1 MIYEPVSECPAKAF
15 FMIISIL
22 IFLIIFS
29 VIVISHEFGHYA
41 IARRNGIRVI
51 EFDIGMGPVLYRKKG
66 EETDLCIR
74 LLPIG
79 GACIFDGMG
88 GLDEEED
95 PKELDEHAFP
105 NAPVGA
111 RIATVAAGPIAN
123 FILGFIFSLILVS
136 FVGTDL
142 PVIQEVIPDSAAMEA
157 GLEKGDLI
165 KKINGESIHIY
176 REVTLASMMNYGEPL
191 SIVIERDGEKKN
203 VNLIPRYDEKDNR
216 YYIGIRGS
224 GQYLK
229 CNPFQVFQYGF
240 YETEYWLK
248 ATYKSLGLIFRGH
261 FSKDD
266 VAGPVGVV
274 KVVDDT
280 YQETAPYGPAAVILT
295 FLSLATLLTVN
306 LGVVN
311 LLPLPALD
319 GGRLL
324 FLFLEAVRGKPI
336 PPEKEGMVHLAGFAV
351 LMFVMILVLFND
363 ISKFFS

>member
-1 MIYEPVSECPAKAF
+1 MIV
-15 FMIISIL
+15 SIL

-41 IARRNGIRVI
+41 VARRNGIRVN

-66 EETDLCIR
+66 KETDLCIR

-79 GACIFDGMG
+79 GACIFDGLD
-88 GLDEEED
+88 GLDEED
-95 PKELDEHAFP
+95 GRKLDEHSFP
-105 NAPVGA
+105 NAPVSA
-111 RIATVAAGPIAN
+111 RIAAVLAGPMAN
-123 FILGFIFSLILVS
+123 FILGLVFSFILVA
-136 FVGTDL
+136 FTGTDL
-142 PVIQEVIPDSAAMEA
+142 PVIREVIPDSAAMEA
-157 GLEKGDLI
+157 GLQAGDLI
-165 KKINGESIHIY
+165 TKINGESIHIY
-176 REVTLASMMNYGEPL
+176 REVTLVSMMNYGEPL
-191 SIVIERDGEKKN
+191 KITVKRNGEKLT
-203 VNLIPRYDEKDNR
+203 VNLVPWYDEKDDR
-216 YYIGIRGS
+216 YYIGIRGA

-229 CNPFQVFQYGF
+229 CNPLQVFQYGF
-240 YETEYWLK
+240 YETAYWLK

-280 YQETAPYGPAAVILT
+280 YTETAPYGPAAVILT
-295 FLSLATLLTVN
+295 FLSLSTLLTVN
-306 LGVVN
+306 LGVIN

-319 GGRLL
+319 GGRLI
-324 FLFLEAVRGKPI
+324 FLVLEAVRGKAI

-363 ISKFFS
+363 ISRFFS

>member
-1 MIYEPVSECPAKAF
+1 
-15 FMIISIL
+15 MIISIL
-22 IFLIIFS
+22 IFLVIFS
-29 VIVISHEFGHYA
+29 VIVISHEFGHFA
-41 IARRNGIRVI
+41 VARRNGIRVI
-51 EFDIGMGPVLYRKKG
+51 EFDIGMGPVLYRKEGK
-66 EETDLCIR
+66 ETDLCIR
-74 LLPIG
+74 MLPIG
-79 GACIFDGMG
+79 GACIYDGMG
-88 GLDEEED
+88 SFNEED
-95 PKELDEHAFP
+95 AVYEDTDSDGNPVRSLDEHSFP

-111 RIATVAAGPIAN
+111 RIASVLAGPMAN
-123 FILGFIFSLILVS
+123 FLLGLIFSVVLVA
-136 FVGTDL
+136 FTGTDL
-142 PVIQEVIPDSAAMEA
+142 PVIQEIIPDSAAQEA
-157 GLEKGDLI
+157 GLMEGDVI

-176 REVTLASMMNYGEPL
+176 REITLASMMNYGEPMN
-191 SIVIERDGEKKN
+191 ITVERGGQRQVIRL
-203 VNLIPRYDEKDNR
+203 VPRYDEKDDR

-240 YETEYWLK
+240 YETAYWLK
-248 ATYKSLGLIFRGH
+248 ATYKSIGLIFRGH

-266 VAGPVGVV
+266 ISGPVGVV

-280 YQETAPYGPAAVILT
+280 YTETAPYGPAAVLLT

-324 FLFLEAVRGKPI
+324 FLLLEAVRGKPI

-351 LMFVMILVLFND
+351 LMFIMILVLFND
-363 ISKFFS
+363 ISRFFR

>member
-1 MIYEPVSECPAKAF
+1 MIV
-15 FMIISIL
+15 SIL
-22 IFLIIFS
+22 IFLIMFS

-41 IARRNGIRVI
+41 IARRNGIRVN
-51 EFDIGMGPVLYRKKG
+51 EFDIGMVPVLYRKEG
-66 EETDLCIR
+66 LETDLCIR

-79 GACIFDGMG
+79 GACMFDGMDMADDG
-88 GLDEEED
+88 EED
-95 PKELDEHAFP
+95 GIPDEHSFP
-105 NAPVGA
+105 NAPVAA
-111 RIATVAAGPIAN
+111 RIAAVLAGPMAN
-123 FILGFIFSLILVS
+123 FILGFIFSLILVA

-157 GLEKGDLI
+157 GLQAGDVI
-165 KKINGESIHIY
+165 KKVNGENIHIY
-176 REVTLASMMNYGEPL
+176 REVTLISMMNYGEPL
-191 SIVIERDGEKKN
+191 RITYERDGERMTAD
-203 VNLIPRYDEKDNR
+203 LTPRFDAEDNR

-224 GQYLK
+224 GEYLK

-240 YETEYWLK
+240 YETGYWLK

-266 VAGPVGVV
+266 ISGPVGVV

-280 YQETAPYGPAAVILT
+280 YEETAPYGPAAVILT

-306 LGVVN
+306 LGVIN

-324 FLFLEAVRGKPI
+324 FLLLEAVRGKPI
-336 PPEKEGMVHLAGFAV
+336 PPEKEGLVHLAGFAV

-363 ISKFFS
+363 ISRFFR

>member
-1 MIYEPVSECPAKAF
+1 MIV
-15 FMIISIL
+15 SIL
-22 IFLIIFS
+22 IFLIMFS

-41 IARRNGIRVI
+41 IARRNGIRVN
-51 EFDIGMGPVLYRKKG
+51 EFDIGMGPVLYRKEG
-66 EETDLCIR
+66 LETDLCIR

-79 GACIFDGMG
+79 GACMFDGMDVADDG
-88 GLDEEED
+88 EED
-95 PKELDEHAFP
+95 GIPDEHSFP
-105 NAPVGA
+105 NAPVAA
-111 RIATVAAGPIAN
+111 RIAAVLAGPMAN
-123 FILGFIFSLILVS
+123 FILGFIFSLILVA

-157 GLEKGDLI
+157 GLQAGDVI
-165 KKINGESIHIY
+165 KKVNGENIHIY
-176 REVTLASMMNYGEPL
+176 REVTLISMMNYGEPL
-191 SIVIERDGEKKN
+191 SITYERDGERMTAD
-203 VNLIPRYDEKDNR
+203 LTPRFDAEDNR
-216 YYIGIRGS
+216 YYMGIRGS
-224 GQYLK
+224 GEYLK

-240 YETEYWLK
+240 YETGYWLK

-266 VAGPVGVV
+266 ISGPVGVV

-280 YQETAPYGPAAVILT
+280 YEETAPYGPAAVILT

-306 LGVVN
+306 LGVIN

-324 FLFLEAVRGKPI
+324 FLLLEAVRGKPI
-336 PPEKEGMVHLAGFAV
+336 PPEKEGLVHLAGFAV

-363 ISKFFS
+363 ISRFFR

>member
-1 MIYEPVSECPAKAF
+1 
-15 FMIISIL
+15 MIISIF

-41 IARRNGIRVI
+41 IARRNGIRVN
-51 EFDIGMGPVLYRKKG
+51 EFDIGMGPVLYRREGK
-66 EETDLCIR
+66 ETDLCIR
-74 LLPIG
+74 MLPIG
-79 GACIFDGMG
+79 GACVFDGLD
-88 GLDEEED
+88 GLEDEEKPD
-95 PKELDEHAFP
+95 KLDEHSFP

-111 RIATVAAGPIAN
+111 RIASVVAGPMAN
-123 FILGFIFSLILVS
+123 FILGFIFSIILVA
-136 FVGTDL
+136 FTGTDL
-142 PVIQEVIPDSAAMEA
+142 PVIQEIIPDSAAQEA
-157 GLEKGDLI
+157 GLQEGDLI
-165 KKINGESIHIY
+165 RKINGESIHIY
-176 REVTLASMMNYGEPL
+176 REVTLVSMMNYGEPL
-191 SIVIERDGEKKN
+191 SITVERDGQRKTI
-203 VNLIPRYDEKDNR
+203 NLIPQYDQVDNR
-216 YYIGIRGS
+216 YYIGIRGA

-240 YETEYWLK
+240 YETGYWLK

-266 VAGPVGVV
+266 IAGPVGVV

-280 YQETAPYGPAAVILT
+280 YEETAPYGPAAVILT

-306 LGVVN
+306 LGVIN

-363 ISKFFS
+363 ISRFFT

>member
-1 MIYEPVSECPAKAF
+1 
-15 FMIISIL
+15 MIISIL
-22 IFLIIFS
+22 IFLVIFS
-29 VIVISHEFGHYA
+29 VIVISHEFGHFA
-41 IARRNGIRVI
+41 VARRNGIRVI
-51 EFDIGMGPVLYRKKG
+51 EFDIGMGPVLYRKEGK
-66 EETDLCIR
+66 ETDLCIR
-74 LLPIG
+74 MLPIG
-79 GACIFDGMG
+79 GACIYDGMG
-88 GLDEEED
+88 SFNEED
-95 PKELDEHAFP
+95 AVYEDTDSEGNPVRSLDEHSFP

-111 RIATVAAGPIAN
+111 RIASVLAGPMAN
-123 FILGFIFSLILVS
+123 FLLGLIFSVVLVA
-136 FVGTDL
+136 FTGTDL
-142 PVIQEVIPDSAAMEA
+142 PVIQEIIPDSAAQEA
-157 GLEKGDLI
+157 GLMEGDVI

-176 REVTLASMMNYGEPL
+176 REITLASMMNYGEPL
-191 SIVIERDGEKKN
+191 NITVERGGQRQVIRL
-203 VNLIPRYDEKDNR
+203 VPRYDENDDR

-240 YETEYWLK
+240 YETAYWLK
-248 ATYKSLGLIFRGH
+248 ATYKSIGLIFRGH

-266 VAGPVGVV
+266 ISGPVGVV

-280 YQETAPYGPAAVILT
+280 YTETAPYGPAAVLLT

-324 FLFLEAVRGKPI
+324 FLLLEAVRGKPI

-351 LMFVMILVLFND
+351 LMFIMILVLFND
-363 ISKFFS
+363 ISRFFR

>member
-1 MIYEPVSECPAKAF
+1 
-15 FMIISIL
+15 MIISIL
-22 IFLIIFS
+22 IFLVIFS

-41 IARRNGIRVI
+41 IARRNGIRVL

-66 EETDLCIR
+66 RETDLCIR

-79 GACIFDGMG
+79 GACLFDGMDAFG
-88 GLDEEED
+88 DDDPED
-95 PKELDEHAFP
+95 GDGTPRVLDEHSFP

-111 RIATVAAGPIAN
+111 RIASVLAGPMAN
-123 FILGFIFSLILVS
+123 FILGFILSLILVA
-136 FVGTDL
+136 FTGTDL

-157 GLEKGDLI
+157 GLEPGDLI
-165 KKINGESIHIY
+165 RSINGERIHIY
-176 REVTLASMMNYGEPL
+176 REVTLVSLMNYGEPL
-191 SIVIERDGEKKN
+191 RISFERDGQKKT
-203 VNLIPRYDEKDNR
+203 VDLVPRYDETDDR

-224 GQYLK
+224 GQYIK
-229 CNPFQVFQYGF
+229 CSPLQVFQYGF
-240 YETEYWLK
+240 YETAYWLK

-280 YQETAPYGPAAVILT
+280 YTSTAPYGPAAVVLT
-295 FLSLATLLTVN
+295 FLSLATLLSVN
-306 LGVVN
+306 LGVIN

-324 FLFLEAVRGKPI
+324 FLLLEAVRGRPI

-363 ISKFFS
+363 ISRFFH

>member
-1 MIYEPVSECPAKAF
+1 MIV
-15 FMIISIL
+15 SIL
-22 IFLIIFS
+22 IFLIMFS

-41 IARRNGIRVI
+41 IARRNGIRVN
-51 EFDIGMGPVLYRKKG
+51 EFDIGMGPVLYRKEG
-66 EETDLCIR
+66 LETDLCIR

-79 GACIFDGMG
+79 GACMFDGMDVADDG
-88 GLDEEED
+88 EED
-95 PKELDEHAFP
+95 GIPDEHSFP
-105 NAPVGA
+105 NAPVAA
-111 RIATVAAGPIAN
+111 RIAAVLAGPMAN
-123 FILGFIFSLILVS
+123 FILGFIFSLILVA

-157 GLEKGDLI
+157 GLQAGDVI
-165 KKINGESIHIY
+165 KKVNGENIHIY
-176 REVTLASMMNYGEPL
+176 REVTLISMMNYGEPL
-191 SIVIERDGEKKN
+191 RITYERDGERMTAD
-203 VNLIPRYDEKDNR
+203 LTPRFDAEDNR

-224 GQYLK
+224 GEYLK

-240 YETEYWLK
+240 YETGYWLK

-266 VAGPVGVV
+266 FSGPVGVV

-280 YQETAPYGPAAVILT
+280 YEETAPYGPAAVILT

-306 LGVVN
+306 LGVIN

-324 FLFLEAVRGKPI
+324 FLLLEAVRGKPI
-336 PPEKEGMVHLAGFAV
+336 PPEKEGLVHLAGFAV

-363 ISKFFS
+363 ISRFFR

>member
-1 MIYEPVSECPAKAF
+1 
-15 FMIISIL
+15 MIISIL

-41 IARRNGIRVI
+41 IARRNGIRVN
-51 EFDIGMGPVLYRKKG
+51 EFDIGMGPVLYRKEGK
-66 EETDLCIR
+66 ETDLCIR

-79 GACIFDGMG
+79 GACIFDGLD
-88 GLDEEED
+88 GLEDED
-95 PKELDEHAFP
+95 KPDRLDEHSFP
-105 NAPVGA
+105 KAPVGA
-111 RIATVAAGPIAN
+111 RIASVLAGPMAN
-123 FILGFIFSLILVS
+123 FILGFIFSIILVA

-157 GLEKGDLI
+157 GLQSGDVI
-165 KKINGESIHIY
+165 RKINGESIHIY
-176 REVTLASMMNYGEPL
+176 REVTLVSMMNYGEPL
-191 SIVIERDGEKKN
+191 SMISERDGEKKV
-203 VNLIPRYDEKDNR
+203 VNLIPQYNEEDNR
-216 YYIGIRGS
+216 YYIGIRGA
-224 GQYLK
+224 GQCLK

-240 YETEYWLK
+240 YETAYWLK

-280 YQETAPYGPAAVILT
+280 YEQTAPYGPAAVILT

-306 LGVVN
+306 LGVIN

-324 FLFLEAVRGKPI
+324 FLLLELVRGKPI

-363 ISKFFS
+363 ISRFFK

>member
-1 MIYEPVSECPAKAF
+1 
-15 FMIISIL
+15 MIISIL
-22 IFLIIFS
+22 IFLIIFG

-41 IARRNGIRVI
+41 IARRNGIRVN
-51 EFDIGMGPVLYRKKG
+51 EFDIGMGPVLYRKEGK
-66 EETDLCIR
+66 ETDLCIR

-79 GACIFDGMG
+79 GACIFDGLD
-88 GLDEEED
+88 GLEDEDEPD
-95 PKELDEHAFP
+95 RLDEHSFP
-105 NAPVGA
+105 KAPVGA
-111 RIATVAAGPIAN
+111 RIASVLAGPMAN
-123 FILGFIFSLILVS
+123 FILGFIFSVILVA

-157 GLEKGDLI
+157 GLQSGDVI
-165 KKINGESIHIY
+165 RKINGESIHIY
-176 REVTLASMMNYGEPL
+176 REVTLVSMMNYGEPL
-191 SIVIERDGEKKN
+191 SMTIERDGGKK
-203 VNLIPRYDEKDNR
+203 VINLIPQYDEEDDR
-216 YYIGIRGS
+216 YYIGIRGAGES
-224 GQYLK
+224 LK

-240 YETEYWLK
+240 YETVYWLK

-261 FSKDD
+261 FSRDD

-280 YQETAPYGPAAVILT
+280 YEQTAPYGPAAVILT

-306 LGVVN
+306 LGVIN

-324 FLFLEAVRGKPI
+324 FLLLEAVRGKPI

-363 ISKFFS
+363 ISRFFT

>member
-1 MIYEPVSECPAKAF
+1 MIV
-15 FMIISIL
+15 SIL
-22 IFLIIFS
+22 IFLIMFS

-41 IARRNGIRVI
+41 IARRNGIRVN
-51 EFDIGMGPVLYRKKG
+51 EFDIGMGPVLYRKEG
-66 EETDLCIR
+66 LETDLCIR

-79 GACIFDGMG
+79 GACMFDGMDVADDG
-88 GLDEEED
+88 EED
-95 PKELDEHAFP
+95 GIPDEHSFP
-105 NAPVGA
+105 NAPVAA
-111 RIATVAAGPIAN
+111 RIAAVLAGPMAN
-123 FILGFIFSLILVS
+123 FILGFIFSLILVA

-157 GLEKGDLI
+157 GLQAGDVI
-165 KKINGESIHIY
+165 KKVNGENDVIKKVNGENIHIY
-176 REVTLASMMNYGEPL
+176 REVTLISMMNYGEPL
-191 SIVIERDGEKKN
+191 RITYERDGERMTAD
-203 VNLIPRYDEKDNR
+203 LTPRFDAEDNR

-224 GQYLK
+224 GEYLK

-240 YETEYWLK
+240 YETGYWLK

-266 VAGPVGVV
+266 ISGPVGVV

-280 YQETAPYGPAAVILT
+280 YEETAPYGPAAVILT

-306 LGVVN
+306 LGVIN

-324 FLFLEAVRGKPI
+324 FLLLEAVRGKPI
-336 PPEKEGMVHLAGFAV
+336 PPEKEGLVHLAGFAV

-363 ISKFFS
+363 ISRFFR

>member
-1 MIYEPVSECPAKAF
+1 ML
-15 FMIISIL
+15 ISIL

-41 IARRNGIRVI
+41 IARRNGIRVN
-51 EFDIGMGPVLYRKKG
+51 EFDIGMGPVLYRKVGK
-66 EETDLCIR
+66 ETDLCIR

-79 GACIFDGMG
+79 GACIFDGLDG
-88 GLDEEED
+88 FSDEEDRE
-95 PKELDEHAFP
+95 KLDEHSFP
-105 NAPVGA
+105 NAPVGG
-111 RIATVAAGPIAN
+111 RIASVLAGPMAN
-123 FILGFIFSLILVS
+123 FILGFVLSIILVS

-142 PVIQEVIPDSAAMEA
+142 PVIQEIIPDSAAMEA
-157 GLEKGDLI
+157 GLQAGDVI
-165 KKINGESIHIY
+165 RKINGESIHIY
-176 REVTLASMMNYGEPL
+176 REVTLVSMMNYGEPL
-191 SIVIERDGEKKN
+191 SITFDRDGERQT
-203 VNLIPRYDEKDNR
+203 VHLIPQYDQQDDR

-229 CNPFQVFQYGF
+229 CNPFQCFQYGF
-240 YETEYWLK
+240 YETAYWLK

-261 FSKDD
+261 FTKDD

-274 KVVDDT
+274 KIVDDT
-280 YQETAPYGPAAVILT
+280 YEETAPYGPAAVILT

-306 LGVVN
+306 LGVIN

-324 FLFLEAVRGKPI
+324 FLLLEAVRGKPI

-363 ISKFFS
+363 ISRFFK

>member
-1 MIYEPVSECPAKAF
+1 
-15 FMIISIL
+15 MIISIL

-191 SIVIERDGEKKN
+191 SIVIERDGEKKT

-266 VAGPVGVV
+266 VSGPVGVV
-274 KVVDDT
+274 EVVSNT
-280 YQETAPYGPAAVILT
+280 VEETKSEGAFIVFLNLLNLGIL
-295 FLSLATLLTVN
+295 LSAN
-306 LGVVN
+306 LGVMN
-311 LLPLPALD
+311 LIPFPALD
-319 GGRLL
+319 GGRIFLL
-324 FLFLEAVRGKPI
+324 LIEGVRRKKLGENI
-336 PPEKEGMVHLAGFAV
+336 EGYINLAGFVV
-351 LMFVMILVLFND
+351 LMILMAVIMFND
-363 ISKFFS
+363 IRKLF

>member
-1 MIYEPVSECPAKAF
+1 
-15 FMIISIL
+15 MIISIL

-41 IARRNGIRVI
+41 IARRNGIRVN

-66 EETDLCIR
+66 KETDFCVR

-79 GACIFDGMG
+79 GACIFDGLD
-88 GLDEEED
+88 GLDDEEEQD
-95 PKELDEHAFP
+95 KLDEHSFP
-105 NAPVGA
+105 KAPVRA
-111 RIATVAAGPIAN
+111 RIAAVLAGPMAN
-123 FILGFIFSLILVS
+123 FILGFVFSVILVA

-142 PVIQEVIPDSAAMEA
+142 PVIQEVIPDSAAEEA
-157 GLEKGDLI
+157 GLQSGDVI
-165 KKINGESIHIY
+165 RKINGESIHIY
-176 REVTLASMMNYGEPL
+176 REVTLVSMMNYGEPL
-191 SIVIERDGEKKN
+191 SITIERDGERQT
-203 VNLIPRYDEKDNR
+203 VHLIPQYDEEDNR
-216 YYIGIRGS
+216 YYIGIRGA

-240 YETEYWLK
+240 YETGYWLK

-280 YQETAPYGPAAVILT
+280 YEETAPYGPAAVILT

-306 LGVVN
+306 LGVIN
-311 LLPLPALD
+311 LLPDP
-319 GGRLL
+319 GPG
-324 FLFLEAVRGKPI
+324 RGKAP
-336 PPEKEGMVHLAGFAV
+336 VSASRSCAGKTDPARKGGNGASGRFCRAHV
-351 LMFVMILVLFND
+351 RDDTRPV
-363 ISKFFS
+363 

>member
-1 MIYEPVSECPAKAF
+1 MLV
-15 FMIISIL
+15 SIL
-22 IFLIIFS
+22 IFLLIFS
-29 VIVISHEFGHYA
+29 VIVISHEFGHFA
-41 IARRNGIRVI
+41 IARRNGIRVL

-66 EETDLCIR
+66 GETDFCVR

-79 GACIFDGMG
+79 GACIYDGLE
-88 GLDEEED
+88 GLDDDEEHQM
-95 PKELDEHAFP
+95 DEHSFP
-105 NAPVGA
+105 NAPVGS
-111 RIATVAAGPIAN
+111 RIASVLAGPMAN
-123 FILGFIFSLILVS
+123 FILGFIFSVILVA
-136 FVGTDL
+136 FTGTDL
-142 PVIQEVIPDSAAMEA
+142 PVIQEIIPDSAAMEA
-157 GLEKGDLI
+157 GLEKGDVI
-165 KKINGESIHIY
+165 KKINGETIHIY
-176 REVTLASMMNYGEPL
+176 REVSLVSMMNYGEPL
-191 SIVIERDGEKKN
+191 RITYERDGEKNTVELTPILDK
-203 VNLIPRYDEKDNR
+203 EDNR

-224 GQYLK
+224 GQYMK
-229 CNPFQVFQYGF
+229 CNPVQVFQYGF
-240 YETEYWLK
+240 YETFYWLK

-261 FSKDD
+261 FTKDD
-266 VAGPVGVV
+266 VSGPVGVV

-280 YQETAPYGPAAVILT
+280 YTETAPYGPAAVILT

-351 LMFVMILVLFND
+351 LMFVMILILFND

>member
-1 MIYEPVSECPAKAF
+1 MIV
-15 FMIISIL
+15 SIL
-22 IFLIIFS
+22 IFLIMFS

-41 IARRNGIRVI
+41 IARRNGIRVN
-51 EFDIGMGPVLYRKKG
+51 EFDIGMGPVLYRKEG
-66 EETDLCIR
+66 LETDLCIR

-79 GACIFDGMG
+79 GACMFDGMDVADDG
-88 GLDEEED
+88 EED
-95 PKELDEHAFP
+95 GKPDEHSFP
-105 NAPVGA
+105 NAPVAA
-111 RIATVAAGPIAN
+111 RIAAVLAGPMAN
-123 FILGFIFSLILVS
+123 FILGFIFSLILVA

-157 GLEKGDLI
+157 GLQAGDVI
-165 KKINGESIHIY
+165 KKVNGENIHIY
-176 REVTLASMMNYGEPL
+176 REVTLISMMNYGEPL
-191 SIVIERDGEKKN
+191 RITYERDGERMTA
-203 VNLIPRYDEKDNR
+203 NLTPRFDAEDNR
-216 YYIGIRGS
+216 YYMGIRGS
-224 GQYLK
+224 GEYLK

-240 YETEYWLK
+240 YETGYWLK

-266 VAGPVGVV
+266 ISGPVGVV

-280 YQETAPYGPAAVILT
+280 YEETAPYGPAAVILT

-306 LGVVN
+306 LGVIN

-324 FLFLEAVRGKPI
+324 FLLLEAVRGKPI
-336 PPEKEGMVHLAGFAV
+336 PPEKEGLVHLAGFAV

-363 ISKFFS
+363 ISRFFR